1 MSSYEDALLIAVRA
15 HAGQTRKISGDPYVV
30 HPIRV
35 AKIAM
40 RIAREWGMGDD
51 MINDIRIAA
60 VLHDVVED
68 APAFWDEITKTFSQ
82 NIQFIV
88 AGMTRSDGWT
98 YADYI
103 DSFKT
108 KRVEAIVIKLA
119 DLEDNLS
126 DLPADH
132 SLRKRYE
139 KAQEKLRKTLKKSWT
154 E

>member
-1 MSSYEDALLIAVRA
+1 MKTYEDALLIAVRA
-15 HAGQTRKISGDPYVV
+15 HAGQVRKMSSDPYVV

-35 AKIAM
+35 AKRAQ
-40 RIAREWGMGDD
+40 RIAREWGMSGE
-51 MINDIRIAA
+51 MIETIKMIA
-60 VLHDVVED
+60 VMHDVVED
-68 APAFWDEITKTFSQ
+68 APGYFPEIKNTFPQ
-82 NIQFIV
+82 PVVDGV
-88 AGMTRSDGWT
+88 AALTRNRLDS
-98 YADYI
+98 YKSYI

-108 KRVEAIVIKLA
+108 KPSEMIVVKLA

-139 KAQEKLRKTLKKSWT
+139 QAQKKLLKILKKVWT